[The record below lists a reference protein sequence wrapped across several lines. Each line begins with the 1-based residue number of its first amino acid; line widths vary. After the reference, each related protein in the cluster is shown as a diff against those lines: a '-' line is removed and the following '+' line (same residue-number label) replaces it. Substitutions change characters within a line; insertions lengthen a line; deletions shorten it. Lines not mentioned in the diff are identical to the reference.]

1 MEGSEIIFDSRG
13 LVAFWVGREQMGEN
27 QTPQKKGAKKMGGS
41 HSGRGTHL
49 LDILHLTLQLVDILL
64 MDHLISR
71 PPLQVH
77 LQEGKQYYLVKE
89 LPGKLIPHRQ
99 VHTLLV
105 GR

>member
-13 LVAFWVGREQMGEN
+13 LVALWVGREQMGEN

-41 HSGRGTHL
+41 HSGRGAHL

-77 LQEGKQYYLVKE
+77 LQERKQYYLVKE
-89 LPGKLIPHRQ
+89 PPGKLIPHRQ